1 MKALI
6 PSSLIPSKI
15 RAKRYRKGQAA
26 IEAALVIV
34 PLLAML
40 CAIID
45 FSMAMFIRNSLVF
58 AVREGVRYAITGQ
71 TGAGGASCQ
80 DASIKK
86 VVQENAMGLLAGDD
100 GLARIHIN
108 YYDPK
113 TLADV
118 TASIVP
124 AANSGGN
131 VVRVTVSGVS
141 WLWMLSGMWTNVAA
155 VQQGAGQ
162 TYTGLTIGA
171 ASSDVLETP
180 PSGVPSCR

>member
-1 MKALI
+1 MRPPNVPGTLRRVRLK
-6 PSSLIPSKI
+6 
-15 RAKRYRKGQAA
+15 RKGQAA

-100 GLARIHIN
+100 GLARYKIN
-108 YYDPK
+108 YDDPK
-113 TLADV
+113 NLAEV
-118 TASIVP
+118 TASIVL
-124 AANSGGN
+124 AANRG
-131 VVRVTVSGVS
+131 
-141 WLWMLSGMWTNVAA
+141 
-155 VQQGAGQ
+155 
-162 TYTGLTIGA
+162 
-171 ASSDVLETP
+171 ASSRPLPV
-180 PSGVPSCR
+180 R